1 MPTRR
6 RPLLPALLLAL
17 ALATGL
23 AAVPGTARAGAAA
36 DAAFAR
42 STNRIR
48 AAHGLRPLRTDPVLT
63 RLARAHARNMA
74 ARQRLYHTDLSR
86 SVRRWVWLG
95 QNVGYIGRGGSVEAL
110 QRAFMRSPPHR
121 ANLLYR
127 GANRIGVGT
136 WRDRRGTLW
145 VAVDLER
152 TPRR

>member
-1 MPTRR
+1 MLARR
-6 RPLLPALLLAL
+6 RPPLPALVLAL

-23 AAVPGTARAGAAA
+23 AAVPGTVRADGATE
-36 DAAFAR
+36 AAFAR

-48 AAHGLRPLRTDPVLT
+48 AAHGLRALRTDPVLT
-63 RLARAHARNMA
+63 RLARAHARDMA
-74 ARQRLYHTDLSR
+74 ARQRLCHTDLSR

-95 QNVGYIGRGGSVEAL
+95 QNVGYGGSVETL
-110 QRAFMRSPPHR
+110 QGAFMRSPPHR

-136 WRDRRGTLW
+136 WRDRHGTLW

-152 TPRR
+152 TPGR